1 MHKSNKEIYRQITV
15 YIERRRTQ
23 HNILLRKQQKDDIS
37 NLRSQRIGCASV
49 KHLEYFMVERVVY
62 KNTCNKNSVIP
73 LMIGILSYQGG
84 SIEPSLNLLP
94 QKTVPMQRWWE
105 FVSYKYVLLRNNV

>member
-49 KHLEYFMVERVVY
+49 KHLEYFMVE
-62 KNTCNKNSVIP
+62 
-73 LMIGILSYQGG
+73 
-84 SIEPSLNLLP
+84 
-94 QKTVPMQRWWE
+94 
-105 FVSYKYVLLRNNV
+105 